1 MPSGVQCGAEIGQP
15 GGLVHTN
22 EAEGMPGQSMC
33 PPELP
38 HEAFLPA
45 AQLSQPHFVV
55 CKLEYVVL
63 SSTDY

>member
-1 MPSGVQCGAEIGQP
+1 MPSGVQCGAKISQTW
-15 GGLVHTN
+15 GLVCIN
-22 EAEGMPGQSMC
+22 EAEGMPRQSMC

-38 HEAFLPA
+38 HEAFLPE

-55 CKLEYVVL
+55 CKLECVVL